1 VYIITFY
8 ISLRHRPTRLK
19 GCHTLLLCIHDTM
32 QGRNVKL
39 VDFGFS
45 ACVADGRKLHV
56 FCGTPSYIPPEVIK
70 RGEYAG
76 KP

>member
-1 VYIITFY
+1 
-8 ISLRHRPTRLK
+8 
-19 GCHTLLLCIHDTM
+19 
-32 QGRNVKL
+32 VKL

-76 KP
+76 TAMTNTADTITNTTIYH